1 VRYRLTGALQ
11 RSGPDGRALARITA
25 LDVSTGSPQARTTHT
40 VVGTTVLAMACI
52 PAAPGALPAPCG
64 RVREGAWSVR
74 LRPGEQADRVLA
86 QLSLSIR
93 P

>member
-1 VRYRLTGALQ
+1 
-11 RSGPDGRALARITA
+11 
-25 LDVSTGSPQARTTHT
+25 
-40 VVGTTVLAMACI
+40 MACI

-74 LRPGEQADRVLA
+74 LGPGEQADRVLA